1 MAVTDSV
8 IETVPTQLLIGGD
21 WVDATGGATFEVHNP
36 ADAGVLT
43 RVADARPEDGQRAL
57 AAAAEAQC
65 CAALSSCSPSGPTTS
80 PG

>member
-36 ADAGVLT
+36 ADAGVT
-43 RVADARPEDGQRAL
+43 AHVVAPASSRSSPCGRLRA
-57 AAAAEAQC
+57 
-65 CAALSSCSPSGPTTS
+65 
-80 PG
+80 